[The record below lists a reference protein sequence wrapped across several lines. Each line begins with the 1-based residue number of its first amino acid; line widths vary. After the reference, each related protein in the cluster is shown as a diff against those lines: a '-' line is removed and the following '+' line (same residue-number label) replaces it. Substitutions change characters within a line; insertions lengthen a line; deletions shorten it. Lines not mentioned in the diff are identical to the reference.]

1 MDTRTELRL
10 HDGTPLRDENE
21 LPHARTD
28 LDVTTLSEFKMSH
41 RKKRRRPES
50 AYTALREMQTE
61 PPCQTGG
68 CLGVRGG
75 TRYPRG

>member
-41 RKKRRRPES
+41 
-50 AYTALREMQTE
+50 
-61 PPCQTGG
+61 
-68 CLGVRGG
+68 
-75 TRYPRG
+75 